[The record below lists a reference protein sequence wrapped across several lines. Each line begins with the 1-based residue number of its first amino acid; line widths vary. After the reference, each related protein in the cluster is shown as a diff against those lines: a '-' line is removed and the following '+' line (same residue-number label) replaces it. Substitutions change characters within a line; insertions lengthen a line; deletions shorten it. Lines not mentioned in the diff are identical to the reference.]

1 MTKNFTEVELLEIIS
16 CANELITA
24 LEGTNEDLHR
34 DNSTKMC
41 ETWDHLNDDLAPPS
55 VVKAMAKEILRLKAR
70 EIELEKHATKG
81 WDWAGELADARTE
94 QEVRAELAESKLEE
108 VNDLLSGCDIARR
121 RLTEALE
128 DVKLD
133 RPKTCDACIDV
144 LSLLGF
150 HYKTAK
156 LKDVRDEVKRLKG
169 LDKQEPYGFVH
180 NICDLPDYGSPG
192 TIFKK
197 EDRHY
202 GRPVYLRPVPVI
214 NLVDLVPEARPD
226 LEDNCADAV
235 WRGMCD
241 GWNACRYAILR
252 NIEGVK

>member
-41 ETWDHLNDDLAPPS
+41 QTWDHLNDDLAPPS
-55 VVKAMAKEILRLKAR
+55 IVKAMAEEILRLKAR
-70 EIELEKHATKG
+70 EVELEKHATKG

-94 QEVRAELAESKLEE
+94 QEARAELAESKLEE

-169 LDKQEPYGFVH
+169 LDTQNPKLEYIRRIE
-180 NICDLPDYGSPG
+180 NELS
-192 TIFKK
+192 
-197 EDRHY
+197 E
-202 GRPVYLRPVPVI
+202 LRLQSTSAV
-214 NLVDLVPEARPD
+214 NLAELVPDEGF
-226 LEDNCADAV
+226 LEETSDESMLT
-235 WRGMCD
+235 WQR
-241 GWNACRYAILR
+241 GWNACRATILR
-252 NIEGVK
+252 NIQELK